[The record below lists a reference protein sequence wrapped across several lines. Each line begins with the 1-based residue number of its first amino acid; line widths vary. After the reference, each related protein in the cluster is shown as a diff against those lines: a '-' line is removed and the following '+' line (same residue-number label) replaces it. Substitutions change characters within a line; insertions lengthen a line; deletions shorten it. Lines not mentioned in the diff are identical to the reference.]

1 MRSPISLNHRDTLR
15 VFCQQPRG
23 GRRRYSLVVV
33 ERENL
38 TGNKIKECVLMD
50 KKFIINRVDLGQ
62 RVTGYE
68 VFNPAV
74 NGGEVIGMTA
84 KQLGEAVKAGEVLG
98 MVLDGNGGLVL
109 DTARGFKAI
118 MVKTGIGTLTSTDPS
133 AVANLMYTVY
143 KREGDNFKVISS
155 RFGRQTFC
163 ADKIKAL
170 LDLGAVNG
178 VVLDGDAIKC
188 SWEMEDEAPVKG
200 KETAKK

>member
-1 MRSPISLNHRDTLR
+1 M
-15 VFCQQPRG
+15 
-23 GRRRYSLVVV
+23 
-33 ERENL
+33 E
-38 TGNKIKECVLMD
+38 

-98 MVLDGNGGLVL
+98 MVLDSNGGLVL

-143 KREGDNFKVISS
+143 QRDGDKFKVISS
-155 RFGRQTFC
+155 RFGRQVFC

-178 VVLDGDAIKC
+178 VVLDGDTIKC
-188 SWEMEDEAPVKG
+188 AWEMEDPAPDAGKGAVK
-200 KETAKK
+200 K